1 MIPVANI
8 KQMRECD
15 RYTIEELG
23 LPGLILME
31 HASKAVAAEA
41 VKMLDNDPIDSYILI
56 FCGKGNNGGDGF
68 AVARHLSNN
77 GADVE
82 VVLIGETKDLKG
94 DAKTNCGIF
103 LKLDGIVHEVLKEDD
118 FPLTEEI
125 PDLVIDAL
133 LGIGFKGQVSE
144 LYAEAIEHIK
154 TFYAPVLSVDVPSGV
169 DAESGLAVEP
179 VVSADVTV
187 TFGLIKP
194 GLILP
199 PGRQYC
205 GDVKVVDIGIPPF
218 VVDKQDIQ
226 QFLVTEDDVRFFL
239 PRLHSAAH
247 KGEAGHVF
255 IIAGS
260 PGMTGAAVLSAEAAM
275 RSGAGLTVV
284 GVPASLNPI
293 LEAKLTEAMTLRLPE
308 NEGGFLSRDALSVCK
323 ERIEWADTVVFGPG
337 VGRDK
342 DTASFLKGMLEK
354 LEKPLVIDAD
364 GLNLLADNPKLFKKL
379 PKSTVLTPHPGEFSR
394 LTGLSIT
401 EITSNRIEIVRKMA
415 KKWGVT
421 LVLKGAPSITAIPGG
436 EVIINSTGNAGMATG
451 GSGDVLTGII
461 ASLIAQGLKAETA
474 AWMGNYIHG
483 AAGDLAAE
491 ELGQHGMIAG
501 DIIKFLPQVFRKL
514 T

>member
-15 RYTIEELG
+15 RYTIEELS
-23 LPGLILME
+23 LPGLVLME
-31 HASKAVAAEA
+31 NASRAAAAEA
-41 VKMLDNDPIDSYILI
+41 IQMLDGDVLGSLVLI
-56 FCGKGNNGGDGF
+56 YCGKGNNGGDGF
-68 AVARHLSNN
+68 AIARHLSNN

-94 DAKTNCGIF
+94 DAKTNCGLF
-103 LKLDGIVHEVLKEDD
+103 LKLDGIVHEVVKEDD

-133 LGIGFKGQVSE
+133 LGTGFEGRVRG

-154 TFYAPVLSVDVPSGV
+154 TFYAPILSVDVPSGV
-169 DAESGLAVEP
+169 NAESGLAVEP

-187 TFGLIKP
+187 TFGLIKL
-194 GLILP
+194 GLLLS

-205 GDVKVVDIGIPPF
+205 GDVKVADIGIPPD

-226 QFLVTEDDVRFFL
+226 QFLISEDDVKFHL
-239 PRLHSAAH
+239 PRLHPAAH
-247 KGEAGHVF
+247 KGDAGHVF

-260 PGMTGAAVLSAEAAM
+260 PGMTGAAALSAEAAM

-284 GVPASLNPI
+284 GVPESLNPI

-308 NEGGFLSRDALSVCK
+308 NDNGFLTKDALSICK
-323 ERIEWADTVVFGPG
+323 ERIEWADVVVFGPG
-337 VGRDK
+337 VGCDK
-342 DTASFLKGMLEK
+342 DTVSFFEGMLEK
-354 LEKPLVIDAD
+354 LDKPLVIDAD
-364 GLNLLADNPKLFKKL
+364 GLNLLADNPELFSKL
-379 PKSTVLTPHPGEFSR
+379 PKNTVLTPHPGEFSR
-394 LTGLSIT
+394 LTGLSTTKI
-401 EITSNRIEIVRKMA
+401 EAGRIEIVRKMA
-415 KKWGVT
+415 KKWNVA
-421 LVLKGAPSITAIPGG
+421 LILKGAPSVTAIPSGD
-436 EVIINSTGNAGMATG
+436 VIINTTGNAGMATG

-461 ASLIAQGLKAETA
+461 ASLIAQGLDVKAA

-491 ELGQHGMIAG
+491 ELGQQGMVAS
-501 DIIKFLPQVFRKL
+501 DIIKFLPKTL
-514 T
+514 KTLS